1 MEAAGEKFFEN
12 LKNGLDSHDK
22 LWYPVV
28 TARLVKPNQSS
39 SDSLQRDAC
48 NSLWGDS
55 IPPFHSPNDRES
67 GLWFAPLSLR
77 AARGA
82 LVRRSVQ
89 KRTKCGTHRLDHLC
103 APLFVLQRLS
113 LWESWR
119 EAPERARTLTKNGRR
134 SDDRALTKTQLIAA
148 QRFFP
153 LWLALSVTSGDTS
166 PKGRGRTS
174 AELSLDT
181 PGECTII
188 MCVGKTRKVVF
199 LRNDKMGGNE

>member
-1 MEAAGEKFFEN
+1 MPATLFEAIRFLHSILLSIGKRKRLTVCSAFPAHSAGRS
-12 LKNGLDSHDK
+12 G
-22 LWYPVV
+22 
-28 TARLVKPNQSS
+28 TALCAK
-39 SDSLQRDAC
+39 
-48 NSLWGDS
+48 
-55 IPPFHSPNDRES
+55 
-67 GLWFAPLSLR
+67 
-77 AARGA
+77 
-82 LVRRSVQ
+82 

-134 SDDRALTKTQLIAA
+134 SDNRALTKTQLIAA

-166 PKGRGRTS
+166 PKGRGSTS

-188 MCVGKTRKVVF
+188 RCVGKTRKVVF